1 MRKYI
6 NIVTESILIV
16 EDDNYPPV
24 ENEDD
29 NYPPVENARKTQIVG
44 TLPTY
49 IKAKQHLDNIH
60 FGKTLDFGAGLG
72 IGAAYMGADSYEPF
86 PRTSFKPTYTK
97 VEQIPSKTYS
107 RVTNLNVLNVLD
119 RNARD
124 IVVKNIGRVLTP
136 GGIAIIT
143 TRGKD
148 VMTAKGQEGPESM
161 SNITSIGTYQ
171 KGFTPKEL
179 MNYVQDILGD
189 GFTVQPLKLGRAGVI
204 VKKL

>member
-16 EDDNYPPV
+16 EEDNYPP
-24 ENEDD
+24 
-29 NYPPVENARKTQIVG
+29 PENASKTQIAG

-49 IKAKQHLDNIH
+49 VKAKQHLDSIH
-60 FGKTLDFGAGLG
+60 TYFGKTLDFGAGLG
-72 IGAAYMGADSYEPF
+72 IGATYMGADSYEPF
-86 PRTSFKPTYTK
+86 PRTNFKPTYTK
-97 VEQIPSKTYS
+97 VEQIPSNTYS

-119 RNARD
+119 RNTRD
-124 IVVKNIGRVLTP
+124 IVVKNIGRVLAP

-148 VMTAKGQEGPESM
+148 VMTTKGQEGPESM

-179 MNYVQDILGD
+179 MIYVQDILGD

-204 VKKL
+204 VKKVTNDKPV